1 MTSSREP
8 LPLLPLLEQLR
19 ASLAVLHLPLEVP
32 DADAARARVAAL
44 AAQLDDY
51 VLPRLRRMDAQ
62 MLAVVGGST
71 GAGKS
76 TLVNAL
82 VGAHVSE
89 PGVLRPTTRSPVLV
103 HAPADSTWFDD
114 ERILPGLSRLT
125 PGQAT
130 DRPGGPDEL
139 RVVAESSLP
148 PGLALLDAPDIDSVV
163 AANRHLAAELLAAAD
178 LWLFVTTAARY
189 ADSVPW
195 EFLREAAARAASVA
209 VVLDR
214 VPPAAVA
221 EVRAD
226 LERLLREERLTDA
239 PLFVIPESALDDGAL
254 PNRAV
259 ADLRGWLRELA
270 EDAQARDAV
279 VRQTLVGAL
288 RSVRD
293 RTGETVEALLQQERA
308 AAELRRR
315 AGRAYDGAATEVD
328 AAVREGTLLRG
339 EVLAR
344 WQEFVGTG
352 ELLRS
357 LESRLGRLRDRVT
370 AAVLGRPQPVEQ
382 VEEALVT
389 GAEAVIAAAA
399 AGAAERAARSW
410 RETSAGA
417 ALLSVPGGEALSSV
431 SPDLPQRAARL
442 VRDWQGDVLELV
454 RREAGSRRST
464 ARVLSYGVNGVAL
477 VVMVAVFAHTGGLTG
492 GEVAVAG
499 GASAVGQKLLEA
511 LLGDQAVRELAS
523 QARQQLRQRVDALLF
538 EELARYEDMLPPL
551 DEDGRDELMR
561 VRDQLR
567 RVAME
572 HL

>member
-1 MTSSREP
+1 LVQAR
-8 LPLLPLLEQLR
+8 
-19 ASLAVLHLPLEVP
+19 
-32 DADAARARVAAL
+32 ADATGFA
-44 AAQLDDY
+44 D
-51 VLPRLRRMDAQ
+51 
-62 MLAVVGGST
+62 VGF
-71 GAGKS
+71 
-76 TLVNAL
+76 V
-82 VGAHVSE
+82 
-89 PGVLRPTTRSPVLV
+89 PGVS
-103 HAPADSTWFDD
+103 
-114 ERILPGLSRLT
+114 GLT

-189 ADSVPW
+189 ADAVPW

-239 PLFVIPESALDDGAL
+239 PLFVIPASALDDGAL

-293 RTGETVEALLQQERA
+293 RTGETVEALLPQERA

-417 ALLSVPGGEALSSV
+417 ALLSAPGGEALGSV